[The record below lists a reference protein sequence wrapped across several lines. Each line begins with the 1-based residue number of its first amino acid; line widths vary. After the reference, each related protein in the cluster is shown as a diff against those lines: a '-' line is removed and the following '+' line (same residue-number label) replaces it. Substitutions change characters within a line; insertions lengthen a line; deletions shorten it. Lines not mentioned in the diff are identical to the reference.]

1 MWSFLVVMATPDPTD
16 VIKMFF
22 GHDYE
27 LVEALKLQRL
37 DKSFHM
43 GSQVRRHRGVSF
55 HLRPAGF
62 QHFIKL
68 SRILRVVVSHHIFR
82 CEPMS
87 SATIRKFLACRLT
100 HAESGCTERGEIH
113 TCREPRCRNTSL
125 IPWFGVGN
133 LDNHRESEFSYP
145 ARRPPRY
152 CELGTGTNLGNC

>member
-37 DKSFHM
+37 DKSCHM

-68 SRILRVVVSHHIFR
+68 SRILRIVVSHHIFR
-82 CEPMS
+82 CE
-87 SATIRKFLACRLT
+87 AHVLCDHQKV
-100 HAESGCTERGEIH
+100 SGLQADPCGIWLH
-113 TCREPRCRNTSL
+113 
-125 IPWFGVGN
+125 
-133 LDNHRESEFSYP
+133 
-145 ARRPPRY
+145 
-152 CELGTGTNLGNC
+152 GTR